1 MFSALLMAVLLHRR
15 PYSEQTPALDFI
27 ARFGQ
32 PDTYADLHS
41 FIDSSCSD
49 LKDSAEVT
57 PNHAGYR
64 LHKALASPPLSAGVT
79 HQEQS
84 DGMHAGRAVPMSSN
98 LEDLWP
104 TPQGPVWADIETVAV
119 RALVTLEWAN
129 EEGSAALESGHS
141 QTWAQLRLVLI
152 MLIHAL
158 LKGHVLDP
166 NLNMTWVFKF
176 GFLAVMREAAD
187 CPANTDGM
195 RCIRQLAWLFL
206 RRLSTDKMALSVLSQ
221 AKGNSMELTFQQA
234 RNRHAVESIWEL
246 IGEMKNSCPCLTADT
261 FCCVG
266 HRDLHRSYHVCS

>member
-1 MFSALLMAVLLHRR
+1 MAVLLHRI
-15 PYSEQTPALDFI
+15 PYSEQTPAHTFI

-32 PDTYADLHS
+32 MDTQANLHS
-41 FIDSSCSD
+41 TSICSSD

-57 PNHAGYR
+57 PHHADYR
-64 LHKALASPPLSAGVT
+64 LRKTLAISPLSAGVT

-84 DGMHAGRAVPMSSN
+84 DDMYADRAVPISDS

-104 TPQGPVWADIETVAV
+104 TPQGPVWSDIETVAA

-129 EEGSAALESGHS
+129 EQSRAAFKAGHRD
-141 QTWAQLRLVLI
+141 TWMQLRPVLTA
-152 MLIHAL
+152 LIHDL

-195 RCIRQLAWLFL
+195 RCTRQLAWLFL
-206 RRLSTDKMALSVLSQ
+206 RRLSTDKTALSVLSQ
-221 AKGNSMELTFQQA
+221 AEGNSVELLFQQD
-234 RNRHAVESIWEL
+234 RNRKAVDSIWEL
-246 IGEMKNSCPCLTADT
+246 VGEMTRSCSCLTADT
-261 FCCVG
+261 FCSDG
-266 HRDLHRSYHVCS
+266 DIDLHRSYQVC